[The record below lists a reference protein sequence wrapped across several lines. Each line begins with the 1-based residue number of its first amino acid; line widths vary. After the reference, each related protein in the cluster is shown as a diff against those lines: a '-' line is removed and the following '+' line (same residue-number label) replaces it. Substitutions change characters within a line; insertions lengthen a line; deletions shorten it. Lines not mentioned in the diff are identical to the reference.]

1 MTIQIDLQTQV
12 ANRLNAITKGIT
24 NALEGTG
31 AGRVVDKSA
40 AEQAQYD
47 IGEFM
52 YEAKQLFQG
61 NKKRYGE
68 WRDTHII
75 GNGQCVVDKRTLT
88 RWAFLSEFGSLEQ
101 CRKVG
106 FTNVYKL
113 SGKRYAPL
121 REQITAILRD
131 DSAIESDRISSMF
144 KDFDS
149 QLKTE
154 KKLKDNVANDDL
166 SNKLAELEARIVE
179 LESENTSL
187 RRLVDQAYSD
197 AA

>member
-12 ANRLNAITKGIT
+12 TNRLNAITEGIT
-24 NALEGTG
+24 NALESTG

-47 IGEFM
+47 IGAFM

-61 NKKRYGE
+61 NKKRYGV

-88 RWAFLSEFGSLEQ
+88 RWTSLSEFGSLEQ

-113 SGKRYAPL
+113 SGKRYASL
-121 REQITAILRD
+121 REQVTAILLGESD
-131 DSAIESDRISSMF
+131 IESDLISSMF
-144 KDFDS
+144 KEFDN

-166 SNKLAELEARIVE
+166 LNKLAGLEARIVE
-179 LESENTSL
+179 LESENASL
-187 RRLVDQAYSD
+187 RHLIDQAYSD